1 LTPTGWLDFLVVV
14 PRRPKTQPRR
24 PPVQKR
30 SLETVDVLLQATERV
45 LTRDGFAAATTNKIA
60 EVAGVSIGTLYHY
73 FPTKEALVEA
83 LVHRMWAAELEV
95 LDQAG
100 RALADPS
107 ASTDAITRAMV
118 SGLVAI
124 VRRRQMLYR
133 RWYGEASH
141 LGQLELGLEMV
152 ERAVK
157 LVRGALEQRRSE
169 LRPPNLEFASDFI
182 VKIAL
187 AAVRTAGR
195 DWPREL
201 ESGVVEEA
209 VCDLVVRYLV
219 K

>member
-1 LTPTGWLDFLVVV
+1 
-14 PRRPKTQPRR
+14 
-24 PPVQKR
+24 VQKR
-30 SLETVDVLLQATERV
+30 SQETVDVLLEATERV
-45 LTRDGFAAATTNKIA
+45 LTRDGFASATTNKIA

-95 LDQAG
+95 LDTAGQALKDP
-100 RALADPS
+100 AL
-107 ASTDAITRAMV
+107 STEGITRAMV
-118 SGLVAI
+118 AGLVGI

-152 ERAVK
+152 DRATH
-157 LVRGALEQRRSE
+157 LVREALEERRHE
-169 LRPPNLEFASDFI
+169 LRPENLTFATDFI
-182 VKIAL
+182 VKVAL

-201 ESGVVEEA
+201 ESGEVESA